1 MEKNTKTRKIK
12 KNTKTRSKKGGGIGI
27 SKPKSPSHKPSSPKT
42 KKKKTKTVSFSNT
55 NEVREQSPKSEDEFY
70 YPSKINQNAKR
81 IRTPKEKR
89 TNKKIRQKAKV
100 DYINRQREQYIL
112 DILSGKYN

>member
-12 KNTKTRSKKGGGIGI
+12 KNTKTRSKKGGGIGT
-27 SKPKSPSHKPSSPKT
+27 SKPKAPSPKT
-42 KKKKTKTVSFSNT
+42 EKKKTKSVSFSNT

-89 TNKKIRQKAKV
+89 MNKTIRKRAKV
-100 DYINRQREQYIL
+100 DYNNRQREQYIL

>member
-1 MEKNTKTRKIK
+1 MEKTTKTRKIK
-12 KNTKTRSKKGGGIGI
+12 KNTKTRSKKGGGIGT
-27 SKPKSPSHKPSSPKT
+27 SKPKPLSHKPSSPKT
-42 KKKKTKTVSFSNT
+42 EKKKTKSVSFSNT

-89 TNKKIRQKAKV
+89 MNKKIRQKAKV
-100 DYINRQREQYIL
+100 DYINRQREQYML

>member
-12 KNTKTRSKKGGGIGI
+12 KNTKTRSKKGGGIGT
-27 SKPKSPSHKPSSPKT
+27 SKPKAPSPKT
-42 KKKKTKTVSFSNT
+42 EKKKTKSVSFSNT

-89 TNKKIRQKAKV
+89 MNKKIRQKAKV

-112 DILSGKYN
+112 DILSGKTIDEV